1 MKPSTT
7 PYYIMWLIITCLAYG
22 ICAFISWNLKI
33 DEWSMG
39 IRTAFIIGAIAAIVI
54 SILGYEK
61 EVKEIS
67 EHKK

>member
-7 PYYIMWLIITCLAYG
+7 PYYIMWLIITLFFYL

-33 DEWSMG
+33 DEWSTL
-39 IRTAFIIGAIAAIVI
+39 IRTIFIIGAIAAIII

-67 EHKK
+67 NHNK